1 MLFNSIDID
10 GLAVYCL
17 RLGMSEIAYMC
28 LGIDIDGLGF
38 FVVTLLLL
46 LLFAKRELPTDTN
59 VRIELSPWRD
69 FSLFIYVSFL
79 AGIASGEG
87 EAKSAAL
94 FLKDI

>member
-46 LLFAKRELPTDTN
+46 LLLHLRKGNYQRIPTFASNFLPGAISHYLSSCLFYLGSLPAKEKRKVQPY
-59 VRIELSPWRD
+59 
-69 FSLFIYVSFL
+69 F
-79 AGIASGEG
+79 
-87 EAKSAAL
+87 
-94 FLKDI
+94 